1 MMGASQSPVVSVVIP
16 TYNRA
21 HRLADAIETVADQTY
36 DPIELVVVDDC
47 SEVPV
52 ADQLDDDYARHFDK
66 FEVLRHDENRGGAAA
81 RNTGMREATGDYIA
95 LLDDDDR
102 WEPEKVARHVERFRE
117 DDVGL
122 VTSGSKV
129 VDDEGNKIQ
138 QKTRFDMPRKRSA
151 LTKTLLCRNVVGSCS
166 AVMVDAD
173 VVEATGG
180 FDERFPSWQ
189 DLEWYVRLSRHCRF
203 GAVPEPLLRY
213 TRHSGDRLTDDLDAV
228 KDESYPLFVEK
239 YGSLAAEFGPV
250 FERKMRAWTAYRV
263 GKELVMAD
271 RVWEGRPF
279 LKRAVRLYPV
289 EPKFFKHFL
298 PSVGG
303 PPTYQAARWTKRTL
317 NRLQ

>member
-1 MMGASQSPVVSVVIP
+1 MGPSQSPVVSVVIP

-21 HRLADAIETVADQTY
+21 DRLADAVGTVAEQTY
-36 DPIELVVVDDC
+36 DPIELVVVDDY
-47 SEVPV
+47 SDVPV
-52 ADQLDDDYARHFDK
+52 ADHLDDDVADRFAA
-66 FEVLRHDENRGGAAA
+66 FEVIRHDENRGGAAA
-81 RNTGMREATGDYIA
+81 RNTGMRAATGDYVA

-117 DDVGL
+117 GDVGL

-129 VDDEGNKIQ
+129 LDDDGNEIQ
-138 QKTRFDMPRKRSA
+138 RKTRFDMPRERDA
-151 LTKTLLCRNVVGSCS
+151 LTKTLLCKNVVGSCS

-203 GAVPEPLLRY
+203 GAVSEPLLRY
-213 TRHSGDRLTDDLDAV
+213 TRHSGDRLTDDLDAM
-228 KDESYPLFVEK
+228 KNGSYPLFVEK
-239 YGSLAAEFGPV
+239 FAPLAAEFGPV

-263 GKELVMAD
+263 GKQLVMAD
-271 RVWEGRPF
+271 RVWEGRRL
-279 LKRAVRLYPV
+279 LKRAVKLYPV
-289 EPKFFKHFL
+289 EPKFYKHFL

-303 PPTYQAARWTKRTL
+303 PPTYEAARWTKRTI